1 MKKVMLVAAVAALG
15 CGAFAADCG
24 PGPQKQT
31 YGSAL
36 AYKWKFTGKTTEG
49 YKAKGEASTSNWC
62 GPTSPDAGCNFYR
75 IKTSLKIEGYTFLC
89 GNECGTIAFENFT
102 EAHEVFWQTKPH
114 KASIYGGVSS
124 EIVHIIGKKKK
135 QVEVLGTTNF
145 LLCEAN
151 DPTHATYVLTYAGF
165 GKYSTKYS
173 RVTSVS
179 GNFAGYATSCWAWNM
194 KKDWCAKAGYW
205 DCATLQLVGCGD
217 PTIAYGKWS
226 AKYSKSAAK
235 KYLNNSKYR
244 GKVPSWVTTDD
255 NDNDHSL
262 VKE

>member
-1 MKKVMLVAAVAALG
+1 MKKVMLVAAVAAVG
-15 CGAFAADCG
+15 FGAFGADCG
-24 PGPQKQT
+24 PSDPVKT

-49 YKAKGEASTSNWC
+49 YKNKAVSNSNWC
-62 GPTSPDAGCNFYR
+62 GPSGGSGCDFFR

-89 GNECGTIAFENFT
+89 GTDCGTIAFESFT

-135 QVEVLGTTNF
+135 QVEVLGVTDF

-179 GNFAGYATSCWAWNM
+179 GNFAGYVTASWAWNM
-194 KKDWCAKAGYW
+194 KKDWCKVAGYW
-205 DCATLQLVGCGD
+205 DCETLQLVGCGE
-217 PTIAYGKWS
+217 PSIAYGKWS

-235 KYLNNSKYR
+235 KYLNNRNYR

-255 NDNDHSL
+255 NDNDHDA
-262 VKE
+262 VKH